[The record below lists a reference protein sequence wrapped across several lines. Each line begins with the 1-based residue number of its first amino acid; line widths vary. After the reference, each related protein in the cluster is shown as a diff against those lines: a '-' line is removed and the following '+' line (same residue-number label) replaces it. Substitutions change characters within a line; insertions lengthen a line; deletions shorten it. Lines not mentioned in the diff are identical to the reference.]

1 MASQSLPWSSGHTFV
16 DTGQVPLAFLSLWLV
31 FIQLVTTTPGP
42 FLPVTFQP
50 LFPQPRGI
58 GVTQVQDL
66 ALVLLDLSPGS
77 LVQVVDEDTKQE

>member
-1 MASQSLPWSSGHTFV
+1 MASQSLPWSSGRTIV

-50 LFPQPRGI
+50 FFPQPRGI
-58 GVTQVQDL
+58 VVTQVQDL